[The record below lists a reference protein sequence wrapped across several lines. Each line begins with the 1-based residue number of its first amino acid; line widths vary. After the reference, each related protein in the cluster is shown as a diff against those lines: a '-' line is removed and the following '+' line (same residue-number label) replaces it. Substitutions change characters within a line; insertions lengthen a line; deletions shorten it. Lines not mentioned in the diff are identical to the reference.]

1 MDQPQS
7 ALVLDD
13 ELFASAREQWHQSN
27 GQAST
32 SGTSGDYYGL
42 LGVSKVIKVL
52 KAHSFHRTAREVYP
66 LHGKSAYQGGQ
77 YAVWLRPGLL
87 HTQKPVTVRRMH
99 PQRRSSER
107 TMCWPGS
114 CIRTRIGA
122 MSRRISASSSLERP
136 TRYSKAMQCTRNEIA
151 EMILLLRTTLDPAD
165 TCQLC
170 TVGHRVVMCCQVPSV
185 KI

>member
-52 KAHSFHRTAREVYP
+52 KALSFHRTAHEVYP
-66 LHGKSAYQGGQ
+66 LHGTPAYQGGQ
-77 YAVWLRPGLL
+77 YAVWLGPGLS
-87 HTQKPVTVRRMH
+87 HVITPVTVCRMH
-99 PQRRSSER
+99 PQRRSSGR

-114 CIRTRIGA
+114 CIRTRTGA
-122 MSRRISASSSLERP
+122 MSRRISASSSSERP
-136 TRYSKAMQCTRNEIA
+136 IRYREATQRPRNEIA
-151 EMILLLRTTLDPAD
+151 GLICSCAPLLTMLILDSFA
-165 TCQLC
+165 
-170 TVGHRVVMCCQVPSV
+170 HRVVMCCQVPSF
-185 KI
+185 KT